1 MCIQLFFQTGNFM
14 NHFQQKRINS
24 AVRSAENKQHAMCN
38 LISNILTNTFL
49 QTESI
54 TTLQTNIKYSCK
66 NGSFTKIRVKR
77 RNHPYFGFER

>member
-1 MCIQLFFQTGNFM
+1 M
-14 NHFQQKRINS
+14 NNFQQKRINS
-24 AVRSAENKQHAMCN
+24 AVRSAENKQHAVCN

-66 NGSFTKIRVKR
+66 DGVFTKVRVNR
-77 RNHPYFGFER
+77 RNHLYFGYDR